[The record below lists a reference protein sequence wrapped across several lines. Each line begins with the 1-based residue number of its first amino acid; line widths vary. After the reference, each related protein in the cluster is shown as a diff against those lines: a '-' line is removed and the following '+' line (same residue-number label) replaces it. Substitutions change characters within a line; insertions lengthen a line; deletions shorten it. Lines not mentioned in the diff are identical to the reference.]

1 MKVQVPQL
9 CLVTD
14 PTVPDLLARIKQA
27 LEAGITMLQLRCH
40 SQPASYVYELAQA
53 LGPLCRQYGTLFIVN
68 DRIDVAL
75 ATGADGVQLGGSS
88 LPPAVAR
95 MLIGPQRLLFQN
107 PQTDRRNSENRL
119 QAPTPPGPYN
129 SNRSIPTMSSGFA
142 LGISVHSLEQAR
154 TAIEQGADF
163 LIAGT
168 IFASRSHP
176 DRPAAGTELL
186 RQIKQHVPSLPVLG
200 IGGINAINARQV
212 MEAGADGIAV
222 ISAILL
228 AEDIPHSVQE
238 LRRSI
243 FQNPQADREGE

>member
-1 MKVQVPQL
+1 MKVQVQVPQL

-40 SQPASYVYELAQA
+40 SQPASHVYELAQA
-53 LGPLCRQYGTLFIVN
+53 LWPLCRQHGTLFIVN

-75 ATGADGVQLGGSS
+75 ATGADGVQLGSRS
-88 LPPAVAR
+88 LPPVAAR
-95 MLIGPQRLLFQN
+95 MLIGPQRLL
-107 PQTDRRNSENRL
+107 
-119 QAPTPPGPYN
+119 GV
-129 SNRSIPTMSSGFA
+129 
-142 LGISVHSLEQAR
+142 SVHSLEQAR
-154 TAIEQGADF
+154 TAIEQSADL
-163 LIAGT
+163 LIVGT
-168 IFASRSHP
+168 IFASHSHP

-186 RQIKQHVPSLPVLG
+186 RQIKQCAPSLPILG
-200 IGGINAINARQV
+200 IGGIDATNAGQV

-228 AEDIPHSVQE
+228 AEDIAHSVQE

-243 FQNPQADREGE
+243 FQNSQADREGE